1 MRSLL
6 ICFLSIVSFIVSFS
20 FAQEGN
26 VDEEVQKARSFYF
39 NPLKVKRDPF
49 LPPNSLKTSGTSD
62 LVNFDTNEMSLVA
75 ILSGMGAPK
84 AMILLP
90 GGKTH
95 IVQKGDQIGRNRGR
109 VKQITSSEV
118 IVQET
123 FKDYKNTTRSS
134 VTKIKLAE

>member
-1 MRSLL
+1 MNPKGVWLFLL
-6 ICFLSIVSFIVSFS
+6 MSAFVGFS
-20 FAQEGN
+20 SAQEN
-26 VDEEVQKARSFYF
+26 QVDEEVQKARSFYF

-49 LPPNSLKTSGTSD
+49 LPPSSLKSSTSSD
-62 LVNFDTNEMSLVA
+62 LVNYDTNEMSLVA

-90 GGKTH
+90 SGKTH

-109 VKQITSSEV
+109 VKQITANEV
-118 IVQET
+118 VVQET